1 MVILFHRPYFRLRII
16 LAWRES
22 EVGGNVDLKPPLPI
36 IHLNLDNSNSPQLEL
51 SFLSFDKKNSKKFTP
66 IIRIL
71 ILVTPLGFQLF
82 YNLLLYYQLL
92 LK

>member
-22 EVGGNVDLKPPLPI
+22 EVEGNVDLKPPLPI
-36 IHLNLDNSNSPQLEL
+36 IQLNLDNSNSPQLEL
-51 SFLSFDKKNSKKFTP
+51 RFLSLDKKNSRKITP

-71 ILVTPLGFQLF
+71 VLVTPLGLQFF